1 MEALMDGRT
10 SWSFSSTLP
19 VRISG
24 HKMIV
29 DPESNKIYSLGG
41 YDGNKERNEIYMVK
55 LNSATFIFILQDR
68 HELRNNEAMPTKLS
82 NVEQDWNDAYAKG

>member
-19 VRISG
+19 ERISG
-24 HKMIV
+24 HKMTV

-41 YDGNKERNEIYMVK
+41 YDGNKERNEIYMV
-55 LNSATFIFILQDR
+55 R
-68 HELRNNEAMPTKLS
+68 S
-82 NVEQDWNDAYAKG
+82 N

>member
-19 VRISG
+19 ERISG
-24 HKMIV
+24 HKMIA

-41 YDGNKERNEIYMVK
+41 YDGNKERNEIYMVRS
-55 LNSATFIFILQDR
+55 N
-68 HELRNNEAMPTKLS
+68 LS
-82 NVEQDWNDAYAKG
+82 MLCFDIGRST